1 MGNHVLITTFS
12 KSEKKL
18 FETRI
23 GVKLQFIFAVN
34 SKINK
39 CSAVDDV
46 IYIYADGQ
54 DKLADGQSKILNLSV
69 TYNVT
74 NIVPGLFIF

>member
-1 MGNHVLITTFS
+1 MS
-12 KSEKKL
+12 
-18 FETRI
+18 
-23 GVKLQFIFAVN
+23 
-34 SKINK
+34 K